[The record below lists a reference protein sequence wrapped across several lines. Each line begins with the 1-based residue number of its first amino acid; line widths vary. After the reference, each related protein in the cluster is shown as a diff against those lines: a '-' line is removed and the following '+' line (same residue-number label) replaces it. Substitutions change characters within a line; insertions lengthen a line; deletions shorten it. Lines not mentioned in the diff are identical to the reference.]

1 MCHCVTAEDATLS
14 RHSGI
19 EIEQLSLQNR
29 LSTNHS
35 GEVRMCVHIH
45 TVTYVQSYIHVTFIL
60 VKYVCAY
67 IYTQLRTFS
76 HTYMLHSF
84 WRSTYVR
91 TYTHSYVRSIVH
103 TSYITFFLNVLL
115 VLLFRVHCFFLNCIM
130 SVGIMAV
137 VWQYSMLVSID
148 AVAPCWVQLVLGRA
162 IDIVALC

>member
-1 MCHCVTAEDATLS
+1 MIMHRRMCHCVTAEDATLS

-91 TYTHSYVRSIVH
+91 TYTHSYVRSVVH
-103 TSYITFFLNVLL
+103 TCYNHSGEVRMCVHIHTVTYVQSYIHLT
-115 VLLFRVHCFFLNCIM
+115 
-130 SVGIMAV
+130 
-137 VWQYSMLVSID
+137 
-148 AVAPCWVQLVLGRA
+148 
-162 IDIVALC
+162 